1 MVLCLG
7 WLGVDYGLFPVRM
20 PAMNCYPLILRPIY
34 KERIWGGQK
43 LKSFFGK
50 DIPDGEKIGE
60 SWELADLPNDKSLVA
75 NGELA
80 GRSLNELI
88 KQFPEEMT
96 GDKGFK
102 LPFPLLFKLLDAQ
115 DVLSVQVHPDQ
126 ETCEKMGAGE
136 PKTECWYV
144 IDAAQGAVIYKG
156 LKAGVTKKMF
166 KKAIEKGTTDELL
179 NKIEVEAEQCH
190 FLPAGTVHAI
200 GAGLLIAEIQ
210 MSSDTTYRV
219 FYWNRVDENGN
230 GRQLHIEESLESIHF
245 GQEDD
250 LTATNVGRLVDCEFF
265 KADKGHRVA
274 GNEVL
279 LSPGKMKMIMIITG
293 NGDFTAVDGNVVEFS
308 AGQTIFL
315 PACYEGVMF
324 CKNDCQ
330 YLTVTI

>member
-1 MVLCLG
+1 MKT
-7 WLGVDYGLFPVRM
+7 
-20 PAMNCYPLILRPIY
+20 YPLILRPIY

-50 DIPDGEKIGE
+50 DIPDGKKIGE
-60 SWELADLPNDKSLVA
+60 SWELSDLPEDKSVVA

-80 GRSLNELI
+80 GSSLDELI

-96 GDKGFK
+96 GDKSFK

-126 ETCEKMGAGE
+126 ETCDKMGIGE

-144 IDAAQGAVIYKG
+144 VDAAQGAAIYKG
-156 LKAGVTKKMF
+156 LKAGVTKEMF
-166 KKAIEKGTTDELL
+166 EEAIEKGTTNELL
-179 NKIEVEAEQCH
+179 NEIEVAPGECH
-190 FLPAGTVHAI
+190 FLPSGTVHAI

-219 FYWNRVDENGN
+219 FDWNRVDENGN

-245 GQEDD
+245 GQEED
-250 LTATNVGRLVDCEFF
+250 LAATTVGRLVDCEFF
-265 KADKGHRVA
+265 KVDKGHRSA

-279 LSPGKMKMIMIITG
+279 LSPGKMKMLMIITG
-293 NGDFTAVDGNVVEFS
+293 NGDFTDVNGEKVEFA
-308 AGQTIFL
+308 AGQTIFI
-315 PACYEGVMF
+315 PACYEGVMY
-324 CKNDCQ
+324 CKSDCE
-330 YLTVTI
+330 YLTATI